1 MSLDHEDLARTSTG
15 VSFLGRLGTYRY
27 LDMDVT
33 IHEAL
38 QACDQVDSILASQGP
53 HALPAFFTPTAP

>member
-1 MSLDHEDLARTSTG
+1 MPPLLRASQQQDRTSTG

-38 QACDQVDSILASQGP
+38 QACAQIDTALSSHGAQ
-53 HALPAFFTPTAP
+53 ALPSFFGT